1 MINLSSYEYK
11 NLENSVL
18 ILIESGDT
26 TREEIEFEVKSI
38 LNHYLTGQR
47 LLKEEME

>member
-1 MINLSSYEYK
+1 MIDLSSFEYK

-18 ILIESGDT
+18 ILIENGET
-26 TREEIEFEVKSI
+26 TREEIEFEVRSI

-47 LLKEEME
+47 LLKEELE